1 MITDDR
7 LMNNPVIA
15 IKVGSF
21 FSLLTQSAV
30 VSDFGGHSLSG
41 FDSTSFTLNPSLPQ
55 AVQLQQWFTS
65 RSGTEGSVSLSS
77 TVVATPGGNPLKR
90 KNLIA
95 IKEENLGYQEKPD
108 YITVK
113 AMIRSIPHD
122 REVFYPACPKYEILN
137 E

>member
-1 MITDDR
+1 M
-7 LMNNPVIA
+7 
-15 IKVGSF
+15 
-21 FSLLTQSAV
+21 
-30 VSDFGGHSLSG
+30 SG
-41 FDSTSFTLNPSLPQ
+41 FDSTSFTLNPPLPQ
-55 AVQLQQWFTS
+55 AAQLQQWFNS

-122 REVFYPACPKYEILN
+122 REVFYPACPK
-137 E
+137 